1 MFICRQRWEA
11 AIESFTRCV
20 QQDEE
25 IGEAWGNI
33 GAIHMQLKNLHAAHQ
48 ALLEALKQKQ
58 KNWKILENLMLVTL
72 QLEKWVECANVM
84 GQLLD
89 LREKSQ
95 RPIHLDELRILSVS
109 VAHITK
115 ESGGK
120 FAGLHFYNI

>member
-1 MFICRQRWEA
+1 
-11 AIESFTRCV
+11 
-20 QQDEE
+20 
-25 IGEAWGNI
+25 
-33 GAIHMQLKNLHAAHQ
+33 MQLKNLHAAHH

-109 VAHITK
+109 VAHLAK
-115 ESGGK
+115 ESGGI
-120 FAGLHFYNI
+120 AVT